1 MRTSAP
7 RSTVFDHHCR
17 NKHLQR
23 HSEAAKSEKL
33 MIASVTDELTGIPNV
48 KGFTDK
54 AFEQLKTINK
64 DNLVY
69 LFINIENFKLYN
81 D

>member
-1 MRTSAP
+1 
-7 RSTVFDHHCR
+7 
-17 NKHLQR
+17 
-23 HSEAAKSEKL
+23 

-69 LFINIENFKLYN
+69 LFINIENFKLCN
-81 D
+81 G